1 MARIDTGGVRKAIA
15 TGQHRLPR
23 SSTGICNTTLMIVS
37 LLYRTARTLLS
48 VHAVVHQGR
57 AVDTRLRDP
66 RSDPDGRAPW
76 GEMGV
81 ILQQVVGLCLESGRK
96 AVQVGIR
103 RSSTFSACGQGAM
116 PPPRAVITP
125 GGGPPR
131 RGRVPRVHSAHAGRS
146 RGCSWTPFLHPGA
159 AVRSSGARPRGARED
174 GGGFVDHE
182 HQGRSIAFSDRGAE
196 GVSAWV
202 SSWLVCLRALGA
214 SDCSRRGRTLASR
227 ARRTAHMPAVHT
239 TPAGSCQHQSM
250 PGRCAAR

>member
-125 GGGPPR
+125 GGGHHGEAGCRESTARTRAGLGAAPGRRSCIREQQFGHQAPGLGAPARTVEASSTTSTRGGLSRSPTGAR
-131 RGRVPRVHSAHAGRS
+131 RGCR
-146 RGCSWTPFLHPGA
+146 PG
-159 AVRSSGARPRGARED
+159 
-174 GGGFVDHE
+174 
-182 HQGRSIAFSDRGAE
+182 
-196 GVSAWV
+196 
-202 SSWLVCLRALGA
+202 
-214 SDCSRRGRTLASR
+214 
-227 ARRTAHMPAVHT
+227 
-239 TPAGSCQHQSM
+239 
-250 PGRCAAR
+250 